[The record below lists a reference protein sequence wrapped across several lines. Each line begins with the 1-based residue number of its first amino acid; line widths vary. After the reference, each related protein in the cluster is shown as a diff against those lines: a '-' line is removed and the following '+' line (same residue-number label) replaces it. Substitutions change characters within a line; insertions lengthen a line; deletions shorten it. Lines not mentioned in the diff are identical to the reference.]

1 MAKGAAFEKGPR
13 KGRMEDYAGIQAHV
27 SSSES
32 LDGRRHIWCN
42 HRTGEITVQSN

>member
-27 SSSES
+27 SSSER
-32 LDGRRHIWCN
+32 LDGRRQTYIALL
-42 HRTGEITVQSN
+42 

>member
-27 SSSES
+27 SSSERLD
-32 LDGRRHIWCN
+32 LDGRRQTYIALL
-42 HRTGEITVQSN
+42 